1 MRWLLL
7 YIFLCIGCSPST
19 TKPKQPKNP
28 SPPVSLEEHVATLQ
42 KIVEKYETTG
52 ELVSV
57 HEATLSAEV
66 SGQIISRPIY
76 VGDSV
81 KKNQLLFSLDKELL
95 EIEKHRLKQNII
107 LEKARADEARSN
119 LIRQQ
124 KLGIAT
130 TPQQLEKATTN
141 YTIVQQN
148 LAILQQNLRKVMVN
162 INKTTV
168 RAPFSGEISKVFINE
183 NEFAQTSQ
191 PLVTVTDR
199 STLKVVTGVPENIIT
214 KLSKNSEVQIFI
226 PSIRQ
231 KYRSTIFCTY
241 PVMNANTKKI
251 PVEIRIA
258 NNKNFLY
265 SGMFCRLYFRVA
277 ITKGIV
283 IPFKF
288 VKVAYNMYFVKVIHE
303 QRVIEKRVAAT
314 LHKDGWLI
322 ERGIKVGQ
330 KIQEY

>member
-7 YIFLCIGCSPST
+7 YIFLCIGCNPST
-19 TKPKQPKNP
+19 AKPEEQKA
-28 SPPVSLEEHVATLQ
+28 PPASIDLEEYVAKSR
-42 KIVEKYETTG
+42 KIVEKYEATG

-57 HEATLSAEV
+57 HQATLSAEI

-76 VGDSV
+76 VGDTI

-95 EIEKHRLKQNII
+95 EIEKHRLEQNII
-107 LEKARADEARSN
+107 LEKARADEAKSN
-119 LIRQQ
+119 LVRQQ
-124 KLGIAT
+124 RLGIAT

-141 YTIVQQN
+141 YTIIQQN

-162 INKTTV
+162 IDKTTI
-168 RAPFSGEISKVFINE
+168 RAPFAGEISKVFINE
-183 NEFAQTSQ
+183 NEFAQASQ
-191 PLVTVTDR
+191 PLVTITDR

-214 KLSKNSEVQIFI
+214 KLSKNSEVLVVI

-241 PVMNANTKKI
+241 PVMNSNTKKI

-265 SGMFCRLYFRVA
+265 SGMFCRLYFHVG
-277 ITKGIV
+277 TTTGIV

-288 VKVAYNMYFVKVIHE
+288 VKVAYDMHFIKVIHE
-303 QRVIEKRVAAT
+303 QKVTEKRVAAT

-322 ERGIKVGQ
+322 TRGIKVGQ